1 MYSTEQSVDRE
12 TPVKDQDTQLAV
24 ISANPLDLPATTF
37 QEGLDR
43 RKQNRAALMAW
54 IRDALVDG
62 SDYGKVHVVNRS
74 KCQAGKNCQNPN
86 HFSKSSLFKPGA
98 EKICGMLGVTV
109 RYPSLPEYEKAALA
123 GTNLNQI
130 IIRCEIVDGSGRVV
144 ADGVGARIVSQ
155 DNGDI
160 NKSLKMAEKSAHVDA
175 TLRMAGLSEVFTQD
189 IEDMVQRREAESIQ
203 RAESELNTGFD
214 GISKIQHQQLETKIK
229 ELGLDRARVKEWMAK
244 ASHNRFNSFL
254 ELNQDFY
261 QILYSKLDQFAQ
273 SGSMS
278 VTEALSI
285 LGLNA
290 FADQEAIKTAYRK
303 ACMKYRPNKNQA
315 GTEMMK
321 AVNAA
326 HRLLKE
332 TVYNGVEQPVQE
344 DVNSDFGD
352 LLNDAMNAVIGLD
365 GVNVRVY
372 GASAWLSGNTKE
384 HKETI
389 KAAGYR
395 WDNKKAAWCFR
406 LADHGN
412 LNKGDWDMEKA
423 GELYDGSI
431 TVNKEPPYKTGIEL

>member
-1 MYSTEQSVDRE
+1 MYSTEQLVDRA

-62 SDYGKVHVVNRS
+62 SDFGRIHIASRS
-74 KCQAGKNCQNPN
+74 KCQAGASCQNPS

-109 RYPSLPEYEKAALA
+109 RYPSLPEYEKAALTGA
-123 GTNLNQI
+123 NLSQI

-144 ADGVGARIVSQ
+144 ADGIGARIISQ

-189 IEDMVQRREAESIQ
+189 IEDMVQRHKAESIQ
-203 RAESELNTGFD
+203 RAESELNTGFE
-214 GISKIQHQQLETKIK
+214 GISKTQHQQLETKIK

-244 ASHNRFNSFL
+244 ASHNRFTSFL

-261 QILYSKLDQFAQ
+261 QILYNKLDQFAE

-278 VTEALSI
+278 VKETLSI
-285 LGLNA
+285 LGLSA
-290 FADQEAIKTAYRK
+290 FADQEAIRTAYRK
-303 ACMKYRPNKNQA
+303 ACIKYRPNKNQA
-315 GTEMMK
+315 GPAMMK

-326 HRLLKE
+326 YRFLKE
-332 TVYNGVEQPVQE
+332 IAYNGAEHPIHEV
-344 DVNSDFGD
+344 VNSDFGD
-352 LLNDAMNAVIGLD
+352 MLNDAINAVIGLD
-365 GVNVRVY
+365 GVTIKIC
-372 GASAWLSGNTKE
+372 GAGAWLSGNTKE
-384 HKETI
+384 HKEAI

-395 WDNKKAAWCFR
+395 WDNKKAAWYFR
-406 LADHGN
+406 PTDHKSRNKADWG
-412 LNKGDWDMEKA
+412 MEKA
-423 GELYDGSI
+423 GDNCDSTILN
-431 TVNKEPPYKTGIEL
+431 TEPH